1 MDFINHQ
8 KNFSGGYFYNLLIFI
23 LDLFL
28 DFGLIKAMKVHPC
41 VMQIVVLISAYN
53 LYKPTAAEIFN
64 MTDKQR
70 TDLLTIPPGAVIYDR
85 LVYEK
90 ECKAYTGLCRM
101 TRLRMEK
108 AGTFPVPR
116 RLDDTKTAKNAW
128 LLSELVAWARSW
140 AQVNHGPDTGDEDT
154 SGYATLTS
162 AEEMVRH
169 MNEILANM

>member
-1 MDFINHQ
+1 
-8 KNFSGGYFYNLLIFI
+8 
-23 LDLFL
+23 
-28 DFGLIKAMKVHPC
+28 
-41 VMQIVVLISAYN
+41 
-53 LYKPTAAEIFN
+53 
-64 MTDKQR
+64 MTTKQR

-154 SGYATLTS
+154 SGYVTLTS
-162 AEEMVRH
+162 TEELLFRVKEALDAM
-169 MNEILANM
+169 

>member
-1 MDFINHQ
+1 M
-8 KNFSGGYFYNLLIFI
+8 
-23 LDLFL
+23 
-28 DFGLIKAMKVHPC
+28 
-41 VMQIVVLISAYN
+41 
-53 LYKPTAAEIFN
+53 TA
-64 MTDKQR
+64 KQC

-128 LLSELVAWARSW
+128 LLSELVAWA
-140 AQVNHGPDTGDEDT
+140 QVNHGPDTGDEDT
-154 SGYATLTS
+154 SGYVTLTS

-169 MNEILANM
+169 MNEILADM

>member
-1 MDFINHQ
+1 
-8 KNFSGGYFYNLLIFI
+8 
-23 LDLFL
+23 
-28 DFGLIKAMKVHPC
+28 
-41 VMQIVVLISAYN
+41 
-53 LYKPTAAEIFN
+53 

-70 TDLLTIPPGAVIYDR
+70 TNLLTIPPGAVIFDR
-85 LVYEK
+85 LVYET

-116 RLDDTKTAKNAW
+116 RLDDAKTAKNAW

-140 AQVNHGPDTGDEDT
+140 ARVDHGPNTSNEDT

-169 MNEILANM
+169 MNEMLANM

>member
-1 MDFINHQ
+1 
-8 KNFSGGYFYNLLIFI
+8 
-23 LDLFL
+23 
-28 DFGLIKAMKVHPC
+28 
-41 VMQIVVLISAYN
+41 
-53 LYKPTAAEIFN
+53 

-128 LLSELVAWARSW
+128 LLSELVAWAHSW
-140 AQVNHGPDTGDEDT
+140 ARVNHGPDTGDEET
-154 SGYATLTS
+154 SGYVTLTS
-162 AEEMVRH
+162 TEAMVHH

>member
-1 MDFINHQ
+1 
-8 KNFSGGYFYNLLIFI
+8 
-23 LDLFL
+23 
-28 DFGLIKAMKVHPC
+28 
-41 VMQIVVLISAYN
+41 
-53 LYKPTAAEIFN
+53 

-70 TDLLTIPPGAVIYDR
+70 TDLLTIPPGAVIFDR

-128 LLSELVAWARSW
+128 LLSELVEWARSRPR
-140 AQVNHGPDTGDEDT
+140 ADRGPDTGDDED
-154 SGYATLTS
+154 SDYVTLTS
-162 AEEMVRH
+162 TEELLFRAK
-169 MNEILANM
+169 EILDAM

>member
-1 MDFINHQ
+1 
-8 KNFSGGYFYNLLIFI
+8 
-23 LDLFL
+23 
-28 DFGLIKAMKVHPC
+28 
-41 VMQIVVLISAYN
+41 
-53 LYKPTAAEIFN
+53 

-116 RLDDTKTAKNAW
+116 RLDDTKSAKNAW
-128 LLSELVAWARSW
+128 LLSELVVWARSW
-140 AQVNHGPDTGDEDT
+140 ARAGHGPDTCNEDT
-154 SGYATLTS
+154 SDYVTLTS
-162 AEEMVRH
+162 AEEILHR
-169 MNEILANM
+169 MNETLADM

>member
-1 MDFINHQ
+1 
-8 KNFSGGYFYNLLIFI
+8 
-23 LDLFL
+23 
-28 DFGLIKAMKVHPC
+28 
-41 VMQIVVLISAYN
+41 
-53 LYKPTAAEIFN
+53 
-64 MTDKQR
+64 MTDKQH

-140 AQVNHGPDTGDEDT
+140 ARVDHGPDTSNEET
-154 SGYATLTS
+154 SDYVTLTS
-162 AEEMVRH
+162 TEELLFRAK
-169 MNEILANM
+169 EILGAM

>member
-1 MDFINHQ
+1 
-8 KNFSGGYFYNLLIFI
+8 
-23 LDLFL
+23 
-28 DFGLIKAMKVHPC
+28 
-41 VMQIVVLISAYN
+41 
-53 LYKPTAAEIFN
+53 

-108 AGTFPVPR
+108 AGTFPAPR

-140 AQVNHGPDTGDEDT
+140 ARVDHGPNTSNEEAGD
-154 SGYATLTS
+154 YVTLTS
-162 AEEMVRH
+162 TEEMLHRT
-169 MNEILANM
+169 NETLANM

>member
-1 MDFINHQ
+1 M
-8 KNFSGGYFYNLLIFI
+8 
-23 LDLFL
+23 
-28 DFGLIKAMKVHPC
+28 
-41 VMQIVVLISAYN
+41 
-53 LYKPTAAEIFN
+53 TA
-64 MTDKQR
+64 KQR

-128 LLSELVAWARSW
+128 LLSELVAWARSRPR
-140 AQVNHGPDTGDEDT
+140 ADHGPDTCNEEASD
-154 SGYATLTS
+154 YVTLTS
-162 AEEMVRH
+162 TEELLCRAK
-169 MNEILANM
+169 EILDAV

>member
-1 MDFINHQ
+1 MRYAI
-8 KNFSGGYFYNLLIFI
+8 
-23 LDLFL
+23 
-28 DFGLIKAMKVHPC
+28 
-41 VMQIVVLISAYN
+41 LISAYH
-53 LYKPTAAEIFN
+53 LYKPTAAERFN

-70 TDLLTIPPGAVIYDR
+70 TNLLTIPPGAVIFDR

-140 AQVNHGPDTGDEDT
+140 AQVNHGPDTGDEGT
-154 SGYATLTS
+154 SDYVTS
-162 AEEMVRH
+162 TNTEEMLHH
-169 MNEILANM
+169 MNEILADM